1 MIVITSLSSKKF
13 HLLPD
18 DEFCLKVTDSLGCEV
33 LIRETI
39 TEHKVIDY
47 IASFRFALEDGTC
60 PGFHLTGIF
69 ANKAELPKEIR
80 EAVFIEDLTP
90 EQYVRFVRSVG
101 IERSQEETMRMLEKR
116 LNESELPA

>member
-1 MIVITSLSSKKF
+1 MIVITSLKSKAF
-13 HLLPD
+13 HLAPD
-18 DEFCLKVTDSLGCEV
+18 DEFCLRVTDLLGCEV
-33 LIRETI
+33 LIREKV

-90 EQYVRFVRSVG
+90 EQYANFVRTVG
-101 IERSQEETMRMLEKR
+101 VERSQKETMRMLEKA
-116 LNESELPA
+116 LSEKEPQA